1 MDRIPDLAD
10 NFGIPKPLLYISI
23 SYVLANI
30 RHVLYCPLRSLGL
43 GEFPEPEFFWPLVPD
58 HSQVAVTSSVYITS
72 AKMIGE
78 SLPEVTCGIY
88 AAKCGGVEEDIMCAV
103 CLSEFERQE
112 KIRLLSNCSH
122 IFHKD
127 CLDKW
132 VSDRHQNS
140 CPLCRSLLLPETFER
155 DAYSWRAQ
163 RI

>member
-1 MDRIPDLAD
+1 MYGIQASGD
-10 NFGIPKPLLYISI
+10 NFGIPKSVICI
-23 SYVLANI
+23 IYVLAII
-30 RHVLYCPLRSLGL
+30 RHVLYCLLRSLGL
-43 GEFPEPEFFWPLVPD
+43 GEFPEPETFWPQVPNY
-58 HSQVAVTSSVYITS
+58 SEEAVTSS

-78 SLPEVTCGIY
+78 SLPEVTFGIY

-132 VSDRHQNS
+132 VNDLHQNS
-140 CPLCRSLLLPETFER
+140 CPLCRSLLLPETVQGNSPSY
-155 DAYSWRAQ
+155 AC
-163 RI
+163 